1 MNLKNTK
8 FSKIL
13 NSFIRIPL
21 KKLIVI
27 ISISFLFG
35 MIYHH
40 QQFFPLKKLSS
51 LWHKYLE
58 YFPDLNHRLYSMKLI
73 EINKKYTPGKK
84 NEIFIINDYKEG
96 LTVFSNR
103 TYYDRSTEKKKNLI
117 LVQIP
122 RHHNKLIILEASE
135 NIKIFRILCDRND
148 NSFYESWNE
157 INLEFKIIG
166 KSCIHYKAKYKL
178 FDKGIITLP
187 PGGPES
193 SDPIFIEKKNNK
205 TKIKLISN

>member
-8 FSKIL
+8 FSKFL
-13 NSFIRIPL
+13 NGFIKISL

-27 ISISFLFG
+27 ILISFLFG
-35 MIYHH
+35 IIYHH
-40 QQFFPLKKLSS
+40 QQVFPLKKLSN

-73 EINKKYTPGKK
+73 EMNKSYTPGKK

-96 LTVFSNR
+96 LTIFSNR
-103 TYYDRSTEKKKNLI
+103 TYYDRSTEKKINLI

-122 RHHNKLIILEASE
+122 RHHNKLIVLEASDK
-135 NIKIFRILCDRND
+135 IKIFRILCDRND
-148 NSFYESWNE
+148 NSFYKNWNE

-166 KSCIHYKAKYKL
+166 KSCIHYKAKYKF
-178 FDKGIITLP
+178 FDKGIIALP